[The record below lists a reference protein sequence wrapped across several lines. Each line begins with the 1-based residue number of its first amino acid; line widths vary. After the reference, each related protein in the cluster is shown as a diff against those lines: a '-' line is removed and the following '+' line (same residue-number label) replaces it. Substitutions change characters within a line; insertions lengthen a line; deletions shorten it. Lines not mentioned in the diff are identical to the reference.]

1 MEINTEMNTEQG
13 ETFKE
18 IVKQYYGA
26 GSQVDQNTIDECIK
40 NVEASGLLD
49 KCRKVVA
56 EQEKKRIHIGKLS
69 LNRVACLICAV
80 CSALLLCGFGYI
92 VIKDAYDYD
101 ATGWKSKTAT
111 MDKIEACDIP
121 EDTLKKMTTE
131 ALVETVITY
140 PYFSVVTAYSSPTAG
155 LEEGIEAL
163 NQQFGGLKELM
174 TREDAYQCTLDL
186 INSICPDILDLKPD
200 DDWDEFMKVFNE
212 KNKTKFDIIHLINA
226 DTLLKILKDYSK

>member
-1 MEINTEMNTEQG
+1 MNTEQG

-56 EQEKKRIHIGKLS
+56 EQERKRIHIGKLS

-121 EDTLKKMTTE
+121 EDTLKKMTT
-131 ALVETVITY
+131 
-140 PYFSVVTAYSSPTAG
+140 
-155 LEEGIEAL
+155 
-163 NQQFGGLKELM
+163 
-174 TREDAYQCTLDL
+174 
-186 INSICPDILDLKPD
+186 
-200 DDWDEFMKVFNE
+200 
-212 KNKTKFDIIHLINA
+212 
-226 DTLLKILKDYSK
+226 